1 MTNLS
6 RSSCISLVG
15 VLMLSLSG
23 SAQFRETVEVRLHNI
38 DVIVETRAGEPVTN
52 LTKEDFIVKQ
62 DGVVQTITNFS
73 TSSQVTRQSPE
84 ARTVG
89 TAAVREARRFVFFLD
104 EAGLNDLA
112 RNDLMHQASSLIS
125 QMNGDDEVMI
135 VAAAATKQ
143 IPLFFTSDKKRA
155 MATMDAVTGQMMRLY
170 DQERFGNQTKATTA
184 MTMEVGEDTQTDFV
198 YRRGECSGINCSEQ
212 RLKMLRQVLESLA
225 QVPGRKIMF
234 LLTNR
239 ITSVPDWTMQKSR
252 DPGAGPTA
260 AMAALRREA
269 ILDHGKNLQPV
280 VEEVA
285 RIAADS
291 NVTVYGIEP
300 YEAGEVA
307 LSGVSAERSGQIA
320 PQAAATR
327 GLPGA
332 FDVLMDLAKLTG
344 GRAFSGGSK
353 DFGRM
358 FQQASRDLDVSY
370 SLAIP
375 DKAGRKPGHNIEVS
389 IKDRPELIVRARR
402 HVTSRPEEV
411 EFQQRAVGALLTA
424 SPENPL
430 GISMKLSPL
439 VRQGNFIDVPI
450 TVNVPLNKLTITR
463 QGDSYRGS
471 FGVYVA
477 VAAGDKVD
485 FRNAHQKNTQEIVI
499 PAADWEAVKD
509 QAFQYG
515 STVRVKPGRYRVSV
529 GVTDALSGESG
540 FNTFDVVAR

>member
-1 MTNLS
+1 MTTPS
-6 RSSCISLVG
+6 RITSLALAG
-15 VLMLSLSG
+15 AVLLSLSS
-23 SAQFRETVEVRLHNI
+23 SAQFRETVDVRLHNI

-52 LTKEDFIVKQ
+52 LTKDDFIVKQ
-62 DGVVQTITNFS
+62 DGAVQPITNFAVNS
-73 TSSQVTRQSPE
+73 KVTQKAGDMPNI
-84 ARTVG
+84 G
-89 TAAVREARRFVFFLD
+89 TASAREARRFVFFLD

-112 RNDLMHQASSLIS
+112 RNDLMSQATSLVT
-125 QMNGDDEVMI
+125 QMSADDEVMI

-143 IPLFFTSDKKRA
+143 IPLFFTSDKKRVL
-155 MATMDAVTGQMMRLY
+155 ATMDAVTGQMMRLY
-170 DQERFGNQTKATTA
+170 DQERVGDQTKPVLPLFI
-184 MTMEVGEDTQTDFV
+184 EGGEDTQTDFV
-198 YRRGECSGINCSEQ
+198 FRRGECSGINCSEQ

-239 ITSVPDWTMQKSR
+239 ITSVPDWTMQRSQER
-252 DPGAGPTA
+252 GGG
-260 AMAALRREA
+260 AMAALRRES

-280 VEEVA
+280 VDEVA

-291 NVTVYGIEP
+291 NVTIYGIEP
-300 YEAGEVA
+300 FEAGEVA
-307 LSGVSAERSGQIA
+307 LANVSAERSGQIA

-332 FDVLMDLAKLTG
+332 FDVLMDLARLTG

-353 DFGRM
+353 DFGKM
-358 FQQASRDLDVSY
+358 FQQASRDLEVSY
-370 SLAIP
+370 SLAIA
-375 DKAGRKPGHNIEVS
+375 DKPSRKAGHNIEVS
-389 IKDRPELIVRARR
+389 VKGRPELVVRARR
-402 HVTSRPEEV
+402 HVTSRPEDV

-424 SPENPL
+424 KPENPL
-430 GISMKLSPL
+430 GISMRLSPL

-485 FRNAHQKNTQEIVI
+485 FRNAHQKNTQDIVI
-499 PAADWEAVKD
+499 PAADWEAVRN

-515 STVRVKPGRYRVSV
+515 STVRVKPGRYRVSI
-529 GVTDALSGESG
+529 GVTDAMSGESG
-540 FNTFDVVAR
+540 FHTFDVIAR

>member
-1 MTNLS
+1 MTNPS
-6 RSSCISLVG
+6 RTTCIAAVG
-15 VLMLSLSG
+15 ALLLSLSG
-23 SAQFRETVEVRLHNI
+23 SAQFRETVEVRLHNL

-52 LTKEDFIVKQ
+52 LTRGDFVVKQ
-62 DGVVQTITNFS
+62 DGVLQPITHFAVNS
-73 TSSQVTRQSPE
+73 TVIEKSAAAPSI
-84 ARTVG
+84 G
-89 TAAVREARRFVFFLD
+89 TATAREARRFVFFLD

-112 RNDLMHQASSLIS
+112 RNDLMHQASTLIK
-125 QMNGDDEVMI
+125 QMNADDEVMI

-155 MATMDAVTGQMMRLY
+155 LATMDSVVGQMMRLY
-170 DQERFGNQTKATTA
+170 NQERVGDQSKPA
-184 MTMEVGEDTQTDFV
+184 MPLAEETGEDTQTEFV
-198 YRRGECSGINCSEQ
+198 FRRGECSGINCSEQ

-239 ITSVPDWTMQKSR
+239 ITSVPDWTLQQSPSR
-252 DPGAGPTA
+252 GGG
-260 AMAALRREA
+260 AMATLRREA
-269 ILDHGKNLQPV
+269 ILDHGKNLQPIV
-280 VEEVA
+280 DEVA
-285 RIAADS
+285 RVAADS

-307 LSGVSAERSGQIA
+307 LAGVSAERSGQIA
-320 PQAAATR
+320 PQAAAKR

-344 GRAFSGGSK
+344 GRAYSGGSV
-353 DFGRM
+353 DFGKM
-358 FQQASRDLDVSY
+358 FQQATRDLDVSY

-375 DKAGRKPGHNIEVS
+375 DKPGRKPGHNIEVS
-389 IKDRPELIVRARR
+389 IKNRPELIVRARR
-402 HVTSRPEEV
+402 HVVSQPEEV

-424 SPENPL
+424 KPENPL
-430 GISMKLSPL
+430 GISMKLAPL

-515 STVRVKPGRYRVSV
+515 STVRVKPGRYRVSI
-529 GVTDALSGESG
+529 GVTDAMSGEAG
-540 FNTFDVVAR
+540 FHTFDVVAR